1 MNYNNYYR
9 SAKTLSWLA
18 IAALAVVGI
27 CELIA
32 GLIGVAQIAD
42 PGRKLGSGAGEL
54 ASNSL
59 WLVLQGVLALMQFPA
74 YVLSIVLFLVW
85 LFRIYKNLSALRSSS
100 TEFTPGWAM
109 GWWFIPFANLVKPFQ
124 VVRSAW
130 SESDPDFD
138 PQTGFL
144 TSIQA
149 GAPAFMS
156 LWWAFWI
163 LSNISANI
171 TSKVYD
177 LDKMETVL
185 ISGYFFI
192 LTGIL
197 SVVAAGLAIK
207 VVMDITDRQD
217 QRFKN
222 IGLVTLSEP
231 PPPPTFAGHAPAT
244 FGQGE

>member
-1 MNYNNYYR
+1 MNYNHHYR
-9 SAKTLSWLA
+9 SAKTLSWLV

-27 CELIA
+27 CEMIA
-32 GLIGVAQIAD
+32 GLIGIAQITD

-54 ASNSL
+54 ASNSI
-59 WLVLQGVLALMQFPA
+59 WLVLQGVLALLQFPV
-74 YVLSIVLFLVW
+74 YILSIVLFLVW
-85 LFRIYKNLSALRSSS
+85 LFRIYKNLPSLRSAS
-100 TEFTPGWAM
+100 TEFTPGWAV

-130 SESDPDFD
+130 SESDPNFD

-144 TSIQA
+144 TSVQA

-163 LSNISANI
+163 LSNIAANI

-177 LDKMETVL
+177 PDKGGGVQF
-185 ISGYFFI
+185 SGYFFI

-197 SVVAAGLAIK
+197 SVAAAAFAIK
-207 VVMDITDRQD
+207 VVMDITERQD

-231 PPPPTFAGHAPAT
+231 PPPPIFV
-244 FGQGE
+244 GQNPWENSQ